1 MKQYLFIMLLLA
13 MTASLYPQTD
23 KRHYLGSHLSYGIA
37 SYSESRLTFSGN
49 EKYEGKSYYS
59 LGIDYTYRTSQT
71 TDIGLGVTASIF
83 QLSLLSTT
91 YGVGGNSNSYNYE
104 ESLVMFSVPFF
115 MKYRFGKYFY
125 VSPGIRFN
133 YHPDLGYSWGL
144 GAFAGMGAE
153 YTFTSGISLS
163 ITPQAHIN
171 MLSIGGVDESYN
183 NFGNYDD
190 KITGIGVDVKIGYWF

>member
-1 MKQYLFIMLLLA
+1 MIRTY
-13 MTASLYPQTD
+13 D
-23 KRHYLGSHLSYGIA
+23 KYG
-37 SYSESRLTFSGN
+37 RLTGVARPESN
-49 EKYEGKSYYS
+49 T
-59 LGIDYTYRTSQT
+59 TYAYN
-71 TDIGLGVTASIF
+71 TD
-83 QLSLLSTT
+83 SLLTSEIS
-91 YGVGGNSNSYNYE
+91 SNGTRIDYE

-115 MKYRFGKYFY
+115 MKYHFGKYFY

-163 ITPQAHIN
+163 ITPQAHID

-190 KITGIGVDVKIGYWF
+190 KIAGIGVNVKIGYWF